1 MLIYNAVAQ
10 RPDTPNF
17 KEAEALQTLDLPD
30 VEVFWQGF
38 MAIMDTNVRD
48 YVDAS
53 NIAFKRTTTFPE
65 KTRENGRS
73 VLLATLKPQ
82 VLLLREILPK
92 NLLDYMEKNLEVA
105 ADETPT
111 FTTSG
116 TSAPKLQELC
126 ELTEGISTNF
136 LRLVRQLSQLEEPE
150 EINQIK
156 LSNQQSCLQRLVHSY
171 LNCLDTKSIQKERIL
186 QLEKEAQTAAEELV
200 KKEEPL
206 KELNK
211 RNNAHMAEVQKLQT
225 SLTTEK
231 KTTVDLKKK
240 IESLEKQL
248 KESLERA
255 PSAAGGQLQEEE
267 IINVSEGSASALSTE
282 AVAQPSVPMPSGL
295 TNDVRTNFCEKM
307 VATTSI
313 KAEDLA
319 TSNLQDCVKF
329 ALRVQDL
336 VKKFKR
342 EAKKLLPDLEKSLEK
357 GVTEGDKQLNLLM
370 TIFGAGGFTVDQVF
384 EQLYFRQKMASQHR
398 KEEDKVQPQLVMWPP
413 IYSGSPA
420 FQTFVYDHELGIS
433 KNALRFWLSLLCPS
447 TYQKIFSAELLLRN
461 THDAWGDLITKRV
474 SSSNSSAIARGAFHW
489 FSVLVIG
496 FALEVEENHKK
507 GIFPRFSD
515 RWALAPREEIW
526 TAQNI
531 TNLLSYCNRPD
542 LRSLF
547 EVGRSHFKKLIA
559 VSASDRAYCQS
570 FISNSAR
577 IGMRTR
583 QNSATLRERA
593 DSTNQS
599 KRSRLETRAE
609 GPARQSRPQFPDPPP
624 QQGIPQHQQHFPS
637 SARNPPHPLQD
648 HHSKFPPFHLM
659 APLPHQPHQQLQHQP
674 QHHLQHQPQQ
684 QQPQQQQPLQQ
695 QPQPQQ
701 QQPQQQL
708 SQPQQ
713 LQPQQQQ
720 PQPQLHEQQHPGFQ
734 PMTVMCFSQAQS
746 QSHGQHHP
754 ILHPS
759 SIMGNYQHQQ
769 EHPQPTLL
777 PPGMINFSHHPQ
789 ELQPPSQTEVAEQT
803 QRKQQQWHEGQVT
816 QQGNYHV
823 LPTQPTMQILPV
835 KQDLGYQSQHP
846 LPGDRSQ
853 ECNGSQTDKWI
864 QQPVFPQPT
873 ASASRPSGGIPNDIF
888 EFCSTD

>member
-38 MAIMDTNVRD
+38 MTIMDTNVRD

-53 NIAFKRTTTFPE
+53 NIAFDRTTTFPE

-92 NLLDYMEKNLEVA
+92 NLLDYMEKNLKA
-105 ADETPT
+105 AVDETPT

-171 LNCLDTKSIQKERIL
+171 LSCLDTKSIQKERIN

-231 KTTVDLKKK
+231 KTTEGLKKK

-248 KESLERA
+248 KESLEKA
-255 PSAAGGQLQEEE
+255 ATAAGGQLREEE

-313 KAEDLA
+313 KASDLT

-342 EAKKLLPDLEKSLEK
+342 EAKKLLPNLEKSLEK

-507 GIFPRFSD
+507 GIFPRLSD

-526 TAQNI
+526 TSQNI

-547 EVGRSHFKKLIA
+547 EMGRSHFKKLIA

-583 QNSATLRERA
+583 QNSATLQERA

-609 GPARQSRPQFPDPPP
+609 DHARQSRPQFPNPPP

-637 SARNPPHPLQD
+637 SAGNPPQPLQD
-648 HHSKFPPFHLM
+648 QHSKFPPFPLM
-659 APLPHQPHQQLQHQP
+659 APLQHQSHQQPLPQQQQP
-674 QHHLQHQPQQ
+674 QQQQSLPQQQQPQQQQSLPQQ
-684 QQPQQQQPLQQ
+684 QQPQQQQPL
-695 QPQPQQ
+695 PQQ
-701 QQPQQQL
+701 QQPQQQQSL
-708 SQPQQ
+708 PQQQQPQQ
-713 LQPQQQQ
+713 QQSLLQQQQ
-720 PQPQLHEQQHPGFQ
+720 PQPQLHEHQHPGFQ

-746 QSHGQHHP
+746 QSHGQHHSS
-754 ILHPS
+754 LHPS
-759 SIMGNYQHQQ
+759 SIMGSYHHQQ

-777 PPGMINFSHHPQ
+777 PP
-789 ELQPPSQTEVAEQT
+789 
-803 QRKQQQWHEGQVT
+803 WHEGQVT

-823 LPTQPTMQILPV
+823 MTTQPTMQILPV
-835 KQDLGYQSQHP
+835 KQDLGYQSQH
-846 LPGDRSQ
+846 LLSGDRSQ

-864 QQPVFPQPT
+864 QQPVIPQPT

>member
-38 MAIMDTNVRD
+38 MAIMDTNLRD
-48 YVDAS
+48 YVEAS
-53 NIAFKRTTTFPE
+53 NIAFRRTSTFPE
-65 KTRENGRS
+65 KIRENGRS

-92 NLLDYMEKNLEVA
+92 NLLEYMEKNLEVA
-105 ADETPT
+105 AEETPT

-116 TSAPKLQELC
+116 TTALKLQELC

-136 LRLVRQLSQLEEPE
+136 LRLVRQLGQLEEPE
-150 EINQIK
+150 EVNQIK
-156 LSNQQSCLQRLVHSY
+156 LANQQSCLQRLVHAY

-206 KELNK
+206 KELNN
-211 RNNAHMAEVQKLQT
+211 RNNAHMAEVNKLQT
-225 SLTTEK
+225 SLTTEM
-231 KTTVDLKKK
+231 KTTEGLKKK

-248 KESLERA
+248 KESLERTA
-255 PSAAGGQLQEEE
+255 SAAGGQLQEEE

-282 AVAQPSVPMPSGL
+282 AVAQPSIPMPSGL
-295 TNDVRTNFCEKM
+295 TNDVRNNYCKSM
-307 VATTSI
+307 VTTTSLN
-313 KAEDLA
+313 AADLA
-319 TSNLQDCVKF
+319 PSNLQDCVKF

-398 KEEDKVQPQLVMWPP
+398 KEEDRVQPQLVMWPP
-413 IYSGSPA
+413 IYPGSPS

-496 FALEVEENHKK
+496 FALEVEDNSKK

-515 RWALAPREEIW
+515 RWALAPREEVW

-531 TNLLSYCNRPD
+531 TNLLSYCHRPD

-570 FISNSAR
+570 FIKNSAR

-583 QNSATLRERA
+583 QNSATLQERA
-593 DSTNQS
+593 DSTNQN

-609 GPARQSRPQFPDPPP
+609 GHVRQPRPHFPDPRP

-637 SARNPPHPLQD
+637 PARNPPQ
-648 HHSKFPPFHLM
+648 PP
-659 APLPHQPHQQLQHQP
+659 
-674 QHHLQHQPQQ
+674 QHQPQQ
-684 QQPQQQQPLQQ
+684 HLQLQHQQPQH
-695 QPQPQQ
+695 QPQQ
-701 QQPQQQL
+701 IL
-708 SQPQQ
+708 E
-713 LQPQQQQ
+713 
-720 PQPQLHEQQHPGFQ
+720 HQHPGFQ
-734 PMTVMCFSQAQS
+734 PMTVMCFSPAQS
-746 QSHGQHHP
+746 QFHGQHHSGQ
-754 ILHPS
+754 HPS
-759 SIMGNYQHQQ
+759 SIMGGSQHQHEQ
-769 EHPQPTLL
+769 PQPTLL
-777 PPGMINFSHHPQ
+777 PPATMDFSHHPQ
-789 ELQPPSQTEVAEQT
+789 ELQQPSQTEVGASVIPAQLVPKVAEQT
-803 QRKQQQWHEGQVT
+803 QRKQQQWHDGQVT
-816 QQGNYHV
+816 QQGHYHV
-823 LPTQPTMQILPV
+823 MTTQPALQPV
-835 KQDLGYQSQHP
+835 KQDLGYQSQHL

-853 ECNGSQTDKWI
+853 ECNGSQTEQWTP
-864 QQPVFPQPT
+864 QPVFPQPT
-873 ASASRPSGGIPNDIF
+873 ASASRPLGGIPNEIF